1 MAYDRDLA
9 DRIRSLVPPGTAVAE
24 RAMFGGLAFLV
35 DGSMAIAASGQGG
48 VLVRVD
54 PAESERL
61 MAASGAVPME
71 MRGRPLRG
79 WLRVEADRLRTDEQ
93 LAPWVDLGVACARTL
108 GGGDRSPA

>member
-9 DRIRSLVPPGTAVAE
+9 DRIRSLVPPGTAVSE

-35 DGSMAIAASGQGG
+35 DGSMAFAASGQGG

-61 MAASGAVPME
+61 MAGSGAVPME

-79 WLRVEADRLRTDEQ
+79 WLRVDADQLRTDEQ
-93 LAPWVDLGVACARTL
+93 LAPWVDLGLAYARTL

>member
-9 DRIRSLVPPGTAVAE
+9 DRIRALVPPGTAVTE

-35 DGSMAIAASGQGG
+35 DGSMAVAASGQGG

-61 MAASGAVPME
+61 MASSGAVPME
-71 MRGRPLRG
+71 MRGRPVRG
-79 WLRVEADRLRTDEQ
+79 WLRVEAGQLRTDEQ
-93 LAPWVDLGVACARTL
+93 LAPWVELGVTCARTL
-108 GGGDRSPA
+108 SGGDRAPG